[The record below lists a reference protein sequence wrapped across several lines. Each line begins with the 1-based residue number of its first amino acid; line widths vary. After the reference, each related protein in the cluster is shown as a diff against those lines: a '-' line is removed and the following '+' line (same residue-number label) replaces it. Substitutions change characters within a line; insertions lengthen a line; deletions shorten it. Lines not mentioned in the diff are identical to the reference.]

1 MVDRVPGQP
10 TGACLTHTVPEVEL
24 LLTLE
29 NNVSM
34 GTHFQ
39 SSTVQH

>member
-1 MVDRVPGQP
+1 MVDRNLSQP
-10 TGACLTHTVPEVEL
+10 TGACLTHIAPEVEL

-39 SSTVQH
+39 SSTV